1 MGKLEVTVGKLN
13 FRFPGIVASGI
24 MDETGDSMV
33 RMFKSGAGAVVTK
46 SIGSEPRPGH
56 ANPTFTEVGCGYVNA
71 MGLPNPGID
80 LFEAEVGMASAEGPV
95 VGSVFGGDE
104 KEFAYLASK
113 MEEYGAVAV
122 ELNLSCPHA
131 AGYGAEIGSVPEMI
145 TSVVSEVKSSVDI
158 PVWAKLTPNTDSVPA
173 LGRAAERGGADALV
187 AINTLKAM
195 VICPELRKPVLS
207 NKFGGLSGPGVKPV
221 GVRAVYD
228 LYNAVDI
235 PIIGVGGITDWR
247 DAVEYVMAGASAF
260 QIGSAV
266 GTVGTE
272 IFDKVNKGVSAFMDE
287 QGFGSVKD
295 MVGVAHD

>member
-1 MGKLEVTVGKLN
+1 MGRLKVNVGKLN
-13 FRFPGIVASGI
+13 FQFPGIVASGI

-33 RMFKSGAGAVVTK
+33 RMLKSGAGAIVTK

-56 ANPTFTEVGCGYVNA
+56 VNPTFTEVQCGYVNA

-80 LFEAEVGMASAEGPV
+80 LFEEEVKIASAEGPII
-95 VGSVFGGDE
+95 GSVFGGDE

-131 AGYGAEIGSVPEMI
+131 AGYGAEIGSDPEMI
-145 TSVVSEVKSSVDI
+145 TSVVSEVKSFVDI
-158 PVWAKLTPNTDSVPA
+158 PVWAKLTPNTDSIPR
-173 LGRAAERGGADALV
+173 LGKAAEKGGADAVV

-207 NKFGGLSGPGVKPV
+207 NKFGGLSGPGIKPV
-221 GVRAVYD
+221 GIRAVYD
-228 LYNAVDI
+228 LYNSLDI
-235 PIIGVGGITDWR
+235 PIIGVGGISDWR
-247 DAVEYVMAGASAF
+247 DAVEYIMAGASAY

-266 GTVGTE
+266 GTVGPFVFND
-272 IFDKVNKGVSAFMDE
+272 INKDISAFME
-287 QGFGSVKD
+287 EHGFRTVKE
-295 MVGVAHD
+295 MVGVAHE